1 MSLLLPPCRRCKSI
15 STPHPHPSFE
25 IVEWIKCWTENL
37 SNVDSSFTSVKLEM
51 FRNLEDIISDVVWFM
66 SEISISVQ
74 TDESNKSV
82 SEVMITLCQKSLSLK
97 REERAIVRFML
108 SCTFSDFP
116 EMLIFLLKAPPGNNA

>member
-51 FRNLEDIISDVVWFM
+51 FKNLKDLISDVVWFTSQM
-66 SEISISVQ
+66 RSS
-74 TDESNKSV
+74 DESNLSV
-82 SEVMITLCQKSLSLK
+82 SEAMITPCQKSLSSK
-97 REERAIVRFML
+97 QERAIVRFML

-116 EMLIFLLKAPPGNNA
+116 EMLIFLSKAPSGSNA